1 MTFLVCQRQRAGSHT
16 KMKTAQVN
24 LMAKLEHRLVDTVAL
39 LLGYKNTVQQRLAAD
54 LCYPSSLQHAKY
66 NPKSKKERGKERKKH
81 NKNLQNTEN
90 SDSACV
96 RAHARTHARARTHT
110 HTHTR
115 ARARAS
121 TRTRSLPLSSCQ
133 NVAPRCCYAWLC
145 ALFHSFQ
152 VFSQQ
157 AHPKMIKTATYDDN
171 IQNP

>member
-1 MTFLVCQRQRAGSHT
+1 MIQLPYCSDIKTLCNNVLRLICVTLLPFSTQNTTPNQRKKEA
-16 KMKTAQVN
+16 
-24 LMAKLEHRLVDTVAL
+24 
-39 LLGYKNTVQQRLAAD
+39 
-54 LCYPSSLQHAKY
+54 
-66 NPKSKKERGKERKKH
+66 KKER
-81 NKNLQNTEN
+81 NTTKIYKTQKTPI
-90 SDSACV
+90 V
-96 RAHARTHARARTHT
+96 RACARTHARTHT
-110 HTHTR
+110 HTH